1 MLARFLFLVAHVDE
15 LHASLLVDGLLH
27 LGHELL
33 EKLDLLGHGGKVGR
47 VAVEF
52 QFAAALGHLHLL
64 GFLGQFVL
72 HGGHLAA
79 VNLLHLLVLVLD
91 YRYVFFL
98 VARLLAELLRVFLR
112 ALLVL
117 LFDFVLLRARFVG
130 AVSDLLTEASVLE
143 PDGLGLLLKFALLS
157 LKLGSQLDVVSDNL
171 VVEDLL
177 LLQLGHHAFN
187 VLRGCQVALSLLL
200 FETGSLVSHSVQH
213 ALVVGPLL

>member
-1 MLARFLFLVAHVDE
+1 
-15 LHASLLVDGLLH
+15 
-27 LGHELL
+27 
-33 EKLDLLGHGGKVGR
+33 
-47 VAVEF
+47 
-52 QFAAALGHLHLL
+52 
-64 GFLGQFVL
+64 
-72 HGGHLAA
+72 
-79 VNLLHLLVLVLD
+79 LHLLVLVLD